1 MSRNEMLTTMANYY
15 SERVNQLMQL
25 LETNPSERI
34 PELQFLTDDEWLT
47 LAGKVMPDTEDGHR
61 RAMSMAR
68 FWAEQNFVNGLL
80 DPALQRYA
88 QDHAGQFPGTVSQLK
103 PYFKSPVDDAVLQ
116 RWEVVPK
123 DRLVSQL
130 QALEAQL
137 DEDWYITQK
146 TPVDEALDQRIL
158 RGLKRMHWP
167 GNGSPESRK
176 IVR

>member
-1 MSRNEMLTTMANYY
+1 M
-15 SERVNQLMQL
+15 
-25 LETNPSERI
+25 
-34 PELQFLTDDEWLT
+34 
-47 LAGKVMPDTEDGHR
+47 
-61 RAMSMAR
+61 
-68 FWAEQNFVNGLL
+68 
-80 DPALQRYA
+80 
-88 QDHAGQFPGTVSQLK
+88 
-103 PYFKSPVDDAVLQ
+103 
-116 RWEVVPK
+116 PK

-167 GNGSPESRK
+167 GNGPPESRK